1 MKIAVYLIPVHRPLF
16 ICDTL
21 NYCENIYTFLGVG
34 SARKAILV
42 SYLKFF
48 SVYFQFL
55 ENPDKIKVHLYLPS
69 VLFCPLCHWSQ
80 CAKNVMSDNPAL
92 EDFII
97 RLMDT
102 LLCLPNRLRKVFGV
116 NIWRN
121 SIHGYDVFGNIM
133 FGSQRQDWKNV
144 PIFCGSRHLELFLR
158 GSWLQVGLQCVQR
171 ATATLHEIQLR
182 SATHYE
188 NPNLNTTECTGKY
201 TRYV

>member
-1 MKIAVYLIPVHRPLF
+1 MQKNSLGSPEAPATGENHRLPDPGAPATFHLRYVE
-16 ICDTL
+16 L
-21 NYCENIYTFLGVG
+21 SWKYIYIFGVG
-34 SARKAILV
+34 SARKVILA

-121 SIHGYDVFGNIM
+121 SIHGYDVFGNIR
-133 FGSQRQDWKNV
+133 FGSQR
-144 PIFCGSRHLELFLR
+144 
-158 GSWLQVGLQCVQR
+158 
-171 ATATLHEIQLR
+171 
-182 SATHYE
+182 
-188 NPNLNTTECTGKY
+188 
-201 TRYV
+201 